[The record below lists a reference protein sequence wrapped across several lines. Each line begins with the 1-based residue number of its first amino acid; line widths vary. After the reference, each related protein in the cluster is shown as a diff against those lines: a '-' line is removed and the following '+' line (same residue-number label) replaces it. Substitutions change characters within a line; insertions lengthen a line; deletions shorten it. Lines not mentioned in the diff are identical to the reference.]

1 MFGKAKSNLHE
12 NGELPPAPQLQ
23 NLAAVIENARS
34 LKELP
39 QCNTDLTHSETE
51 QLTQQAATS
60 EIFPVTKHDP
70 RLAESDKSKIS
81 CIGSEMIVVGKIS
94 TEGTLDVFGRVEGE
108 LHASTVRICNGA
120 QVEGTITAQDL
131 TVGGRFKGTIQ
142 ANRVTL
148 TSSAVVEGEIHHRS
162 LVIEENVWFAGAA
175 CPQEA
180 VASEMTDTWSPI
192 QLAATEENRQ
202 ADTSRKEAPIDTAA

>member
-1 MFGKAKSNLHE
+1 MFGKAKNNLHE
-12 NGELPPAPQLQ
+12 NDELPPAPQLQ
-23 NLAAVIENARS
+23 KLTAIIENVRS

-39 QCNTDLTHSETE
+39 QCNTDLAHSEKE
-51 QLTQQAATS
+51 QLTQQTATS
-60 EIFPVTKHDP
+60 EMFPVTEHDP
-70 RLAESDKSKIS
+70 RMAESDKSKIS
-81 CIGSEMIVVGKIS
+81 CIGSEMIVVGKLS
-94 TEGTLDVFGRVEGE
+94 TEGILDVFGRVEGE
-108 LHASTVRICNGA
+108 LRAPTVRICNGA
-120 QVEGTITAQDL
+120 QVEGAITAQDL
-131 TVGGRFKGTIQ
+131 TIGGRFKGTIR

-180 VASEMTDTWSPI
+180 AASEMTSSF
-192 QLAATEENRQ
+192 QLVATDENRQ